1 MIIKKCRKCGAMVFQ
16 WQTERDIKVVAMSGS
31 FCGCPMWDGK
41 YKRFNVSDGV
51 LVIMEE
57 VAI

>member
-1 MIIKKCRKCGAMVFQ
+1 MVFQ

-57 VAI
+57 VAL